1 MCSNPI
7 QPLLIETQDDEQQD
21 PEDNEP
27 ALEVP
32 SQPHPTAHAGPALK
46 ETVQISADM
55 GGSNQLDSP
64 SSSSSLKSA
73 AESCRSPGSPIPSE
87 SCRSPGSPIP
97 SESTRSPDS
106 PIPSDLTFSESAS
119 STDIEAILGPEKPP
133 GSPVLKTYK
142 LVGDNIDKNVRPR
155 EMTSDNQ
162 TRSLHYF
169 HTYALRDR
177 VDLSTYSNE
186 VRMPVL
192 DSVQLDNFL
201 PTSTDEKVIMN
212 NFGVLV
218 GRILMKNIP
227 FLQQFG
233 KGLEK
238 HILHEYTEEMASK
251 SDVVS

>member
-27 ALEVP
+27 APEEVP

-46 ETVQISADM
+46 ETLQTSADT

-64 SSSSSLKSA
+64 SCSSSLKSA
-73 AESCRSPGSPIPSE
+73 AESS
-87 SCRSPGSPIP
+87 RSPGSPIP

-106 PIPSDLTFSESAS
+106 PIPSGSTRSPDSPIPSDLTFQRAHHP
-119 STDIEAILGPEKPP
+119 DVEAILGPEKPP
-133 GSPVLKTYK
+133 GSPFLKTYK
-142 LVGDNIDKNVRPR
+142 LVGDNIDKNVCPR

-169 HTYALRDR
+169 HTYAVRDR

-201 PTSTDEKVIMN
+201 PASTDGKVIMN
-212 NFGVLV
+212 NFEVLV

-227 FLQQFG
+227 FFQQFG

-251 SDVVS
+251 SGVVS